1 MSIRVERIP
10 NKRGRAAILLRKS
23 WREGK
28 RIRKKTLA
36 NLTDLPADKI
46 AGIDAVF
53 RGGVVFASLGEAVSI
68 RRSLPHGHVAAV
80 LGMARGLGLE
90 RMLHR
95 TRSRVRDLALAAIV
109 ARVLSPGVTLAT
121 ARQLSPAAATSSL
134 GAVLELG
141 PVDGNEMLAMLDWL
155 LKRQPW
161 IERSLA
167 RRHLSEGSTLV
178 LYDVSSSCLEGRCR
192 PRAGF
197 GYSRESKRGKR
208 PITCGLLSAANGC
221 PVAVEVFAGN
231 TADPKT
237 LAAQVAKIRTRFG
250 IDRIA
255 LVGDRGMRTT
265 ARIREEIEPSGLDWI
280 SALTSAGIRKLLQ
293 GAPPALVPD
302 ALVPDAVAEISC
314 PDFPGERLLAYCNPR
329 LRDDRRRKREERL
342 QATEVVLAGI
352 AAVHA
357 RGKAG
362 SANRDRTW
370 KALGGKANRRKVE
383 KYFDITVADDEMT
396 WARAE
401 ARIDAEARLD
411 GIRVVRT
418 SLGPGEIGTGAA
430 VAADKGLCRVERGFR
445 NPGGVPGVDP
455 VPVCTEDQVRA
466 HVFLCMLALHVEWHM
481 RRALAPLLVPDAD
494 PDEAKVKPAGPV
506 APARVSAAARAGS
519 KRTEEGLP
527 VHSFRTLLQ
536 DLATLTRNEVSLP
549 GNPDA
554 IMPLLSEPTPV
565 QARALALLAVTPE
578 KTVPGVGTGKTP
590 PPGWKLP

>member
-53 RGGVVFASLGEAVSI
+53 RGGVVFASLAEAVSI
-68 RRSLPHGHVAAV
+68 RRSCPHGHVAAV

-109 ARVLSPGVTLAT
+109 ARVLSPGSKLAT
-121 ARQLSPAAATSSL
+121 ARQLSPATATSSL
-134 GAVLELG
+134 GTVLELG
-141 PVDGNEMLAMLDWL
+141 PVGGNEMLAMLDWL

-167 RRHLSEGSTLV
+167 RRHLSEGNTLV
-178 LYDVSSSCLEGRCR
+178 LYDVSSSYLEGRCC
-192 PRAGF
+192 PLAAF
-197 GYSRESKRGKR
+197 GYSRDGKRGKR
-208 PITCGLLSAANGC
+208 QITYGMLCAANGC

-231 TADPKT
+231 TADPET
-237 LAAQVAKIRTRFG
+237 LAAQVAKIRTRFRM
-250 IDRIA
+250 DRIA
-255 LVGDRGMRTT
+255 LVGDRGMLTT

-314 PDFPGERLLAYCNPR
+314 PDFPGERLLACFNPR
-329 LRDDRRRKREERL
+329 LRDDRRRKREELL

-352 AAVHA
+352 ADAHA

-370 KALGGKANRRKVE
+370 KALGRKANRRKVE
-383 KYFDITVADDEMT
+383 KHFDITVADDEMT
-396 WARAE
+396 WSRAE

-411 GIRVVRT
+411 GIWVVRT
-418 SLGPGEIGTGAA
+418 SLGPGEIGTEEA
-430 VAADKGLCRVERGFR
+430 VEAYKGLCRVERGFR
-445 NPGGVPGVDP
+445 NLKGELGIRP
-455 VPVCTEDQVRA
+455 VHVYTDDHVRA
-466 HVFLCMLALHVEWHM
+466 HVFLCMLALHVEWHI
-481 RRALAPLLVPDAD
+481 RRALAPLLFQDDD
-494 PDEAKVKPAGPV
+494 PDEANVEPAGPV
-506 APARVSAAARAGS
+506 APARVSAVARAKAGS
-519 KRTEEGLP
+519 KRTGDGLP

-536 DLATLTRNEVSLP
+536 DLATLTLNEVSLP
-549 GNPDA
+549 SYPDA

-565 QARALALLAVTPE
+565 QARALALLGITPE
-578 KTVPGVGTGKTP
+578 KTVPSVMTG
-590 PPGWKLP
+590 